1 MADMAELQID
11 RVVPG
16 GDGLGRVKGEVCLVP
31 YGLPGDRVEISE
43 PRKRS
48 GVLRAEIRGVIE
60 ASPHRAVTDCQV
72 FGTCGGCTWLH
83 FAYPAQAE
91 AKRGLVA
98 DCFRR
103 IARREVDPGWVEDP
117 ALRRGYRTRATFRA
131 RDGRYGFLEARSH
144 TVADI
149 TACPLCHPRLNEAL
163 HTLRTSGLEG
173 EFEITVNP
181 EGPETLVWAREHAEE
196 VRAIFPMTNSPADR
210 GARHQFLF
218 DGAPIV
224 CGSFAQSSLLLNRLL
239 VGAARE
245 AIGAGEALLDL
256 YCGSGN
262 FSLALAG
269 ERRVMGLDHNRAAI
283 AAAQGLGRGKYEA
296 GDEGAFV
303 RAIGSSA
310 WDAILLDP
318 PREGAKAIMPA
329 LAGCRAR
336 RIVYV
341 SCDPA
346 TLARD
351 AKELFEAGWELA
363 SLQVVD
369 MFPQTAH
376 VECVAAFERGP
387 RVC

>member
-1 MADMAELQID
+1 MAELRIE

-16 GDGLGRVKGEVCLVP
+16 GDGLGRVDGEVCLVP
-31 YGLPGDRVEISE
+31 YGLPGDRIAITD
-43 PRKRS
+43 PRKRA
-48 GVLRAEIRGVIE
+48 GVLRAEIRSVIE
-60 ASPHRAVTDCQV
+60 ASPHRVPTDCSV

-91 AKRGLVA
+91 AKCALVA

-103 IARREVDPGWVEDP
+103 IAHREVNPGFLEDA
-117 ALRRGYRTRATFRA
+117 ALRQGYRTRATFRA
-131 RDGRYGFLEARSH
+131 RDGRCGFFEARSH
-144 TVADI
+144 TVTDI
-149 TACPLCHPRLNEAL
+149 SACPLCHPRLNEAL
-163 HTLRTSGLEG
+163 GILRASGIEG

-181 EGPETLVWAREHAEE
+181 EGPETLVWVREQLDET
-196 VRAIFPMTNSPADR
+196 RAVFPQTNGPADR
-210 GARHQFLF
+210 GVRHQFLF
-218 DGAPIV
+218 DGAPVV
-224 CGSFAQSSLLLNRLL
+224 CGAFAQSSLLLNRLL

-245 AIGAGEALLDL
+245 AIGEGETLLDL

-269 ERRVMGLDHNRAAI
+269 GRRVTGLDHHRAAI
-283 AAAQGLGRGKYEA
+283 AAAQALGRGHYDA
-296 GDEGAFV
+296 GDESAFV
-303 RAIGSSA
+303 RAIGSTV
-310 WDAILLDP
+310 WDAILIDP

-329 LAGCRAR
+329 LAGCRSR

-351 AKELFEAGWELA
+351 ATALFDAGWGLA

-369 MFPQTAH
+369 MFPQTFH
-376 VECVAAFERGP
+376 VECVAAFERGL
-387 RVC
+387 